1 MQRRSCEDGGG
12 DGNAVREC
20 RDGWQPAEAQK
31 RQASVLIDSLQ
42 GKRGHAYTW
51 RSDSSL
57 QDMKEQIRVA
67 SHAVHG
73 TLIPRL

>member
-1 MQRRSCEDGGG
+1 MGMLS
-12 DGNAVREC
+12 GNAGMAGNQRKP
-20 RDGWQPAEAQK
+20 RRG
-31 RQASVLIDSLQ
+31 RQVSLSLQ